1 MDLKKKISIQTYH
14 RFEISAVLYKRTL
27 RRLKFHHFGVR
38 LTVLAWDSE
47 NHERGCSLDRNEPK
61 GRSVQLYTV
70 VRSKVGLYGQNEQ
83 HLVTLLGSP
92 GPLLA
97 CPALPSELGRC
108 CWEHCQCTGAVQC
121 CTTECSACA
130 VTRAI
135 YRHSLSIGNKTSAGC
150 LAARCMVQND
160 PFWCS
165 LQNVFKNSLIFKTFL
180 FQLSFLKWHKILTS
194 RKLYFQNGVLY
205 STALVIKLD
214 HQSSWNTILYW
225 TKTVEFR
232 PKNWIVI
239 IVTG

>member
-1 MDLKKKISIQTYH
+1 MNNIWWL
-14 RFEISAVLYKRTL
+14 F
-27 RRLKFHHFGVR
+27 
-38 LTVLAWDSE
+38 W
-47 NHERGCSLDRNEPK
+47 
-61 GRSVQLYTV
+61 
-70 VRSKVGLYGQNEQ
+70 GLGG
-83 HLVTLLGSP
+83 H
-92 GPLLA
+92 
-97 CPALPSELGRC
+97 CWPALPCPLNLASAAESTASAL
-108 CWEHCQCTGAVQC
+108 VQC
-121 CTTECSACA
+121 SASALVLCTASA

-214 HQSSWNTILYW
+214 HHSSWNTILYW

>member
-1 MDLKKKISIQTYH
+1 MSKC
-14 RFEISAVLYKRTL
+14 
-27 RRLKFHHFGVR
+27 RR
-38 LTVLAWDSE
+38 
-47 NHERGCSLDRNEPK
+47 
-61 GRSVQLYTV
+61 VQLYTV

-97 CPALPSELGRC
+97 CPALPSELGQC

-180 FQLSFLKWHKILTS
+180 FQLSFLKWHKILLQENCTS
-194 RKLYFQNGVLY
+194 KTEFSTPLHWLSNLIIIALEILSSIEQKL
-205 STALVIKLD
+205 
-214 HQSSWNTILYW
+214 WNSGLKI
-225 TKTVEFR
+225 E
-232 PKNWIVI
+232 
-239 IVTG
+239 